1 MSRMDIVLEGVI
13 HALTQVLQNLPDD
26 AVKDTVTSAVLPEFI
41 LVLAN
46 HPVSRLRAGAVRLM
60 WQYVSRTHSLVEAHG
75 FRLLKME
82 GYLLLANLLHQFK
95 VVPCC

>member
-1 MSRMDIVLEGVI
+1 MDIVLEGVL

-46 HPVSRLRAGAVRLM
+46 HPVSKLRAGAVRLM

-75 FRLLKME
+75 YRLLKME
-82 GYLLLANLLHQFK
+82 GYLLLANLLRQFK